1 MRLIN
6 RLLAAVLAA
15 ALISAGLLV
24 VVEVI
29 ADRITGH
36 AALVDWHPVYEWA
49 ARTSWMQGSVR
60 VGAIVIAALGV
71 ILLLAELR
79 RGKPKRLRIASDL
92 TDAAYTRRGVA
103 ATIRTAVND
112 VDGINHTAV
121 KVKRRKVKVAATTAG
136 RHPYTAQS
144 LREPATAAAQQ
155 RLDTLELSPAP
166 RLSVRV
172 TTRSR

>member
-6 RLLAAVLAA
+6 RLLAAILAA
-15 ALISAGLLV
+15 ALIAGAVVV

-29 ADRITGH
+29 AERVTGH
-36 AALVDWHPVYEWA
+36 ATLVNWHAVYHWA
-49 ARTSWMQGSVR
+49 ARTVWMQGSVR
-60 VGAIVIAALGV
+60 VGAILIAALGV
-71 ILLLAELR
+71 ILLSAEVR
-79 RGKPKRLRIASDL
+79 RGKPKRLRIASNL

-121 KVKRRKVKVAATTAG
+121 TVTRRKIKVAATTAG
-136 RHPYTAQS
+136 RQPYTAQS

-155 RLDTLELSPAP
+155 RLHTLELSPAP

>member
-15 ALISAGLLV
+15 ALIAAGV
-24 VVEVI
+24 VVVIEVI
-29 ADRITGH
+29 AERITGH
-36 AALVDWHPVYEWA
+36 AALVNWHPVYHWA

-60 VGAIVIAALGV
+60 VGSILCAALGV

-79 RGKPKRLRIASDL
+79 RGKPQRLRIASDL

-121 KVKRRKVKVAATTAG
+121 QVKRRKIRVAATTAG
-136 RHPYTAQS
+136 REPYTAQS
-144 LREPATAAAQQ
+144 LREPATAAARQ

-166 RLSVRV
+166 RLSVRI

>member
-15 ALISAGLLV
+15 ALIAGAV
-24 VVEVI
+24 VVIVEVI
-29 ADRITGH
+29 ADRVTGH
-36 AALVDWHPVYEWA
+36 TAIVNWHPVYEWA
-49 ARTSWMQGSVR
+49 ERTSWMQGSVR
-60 VGAIVIAALGV
+60 VGSIIIAALGV

-79 RGKPKRLRIASDL
+79 RSKPKRLRIASDL

-136 RHPYTAQS
+136 RQPYTAQS

-155 RLDTLELSPAP
+155 RLNALELSPAP